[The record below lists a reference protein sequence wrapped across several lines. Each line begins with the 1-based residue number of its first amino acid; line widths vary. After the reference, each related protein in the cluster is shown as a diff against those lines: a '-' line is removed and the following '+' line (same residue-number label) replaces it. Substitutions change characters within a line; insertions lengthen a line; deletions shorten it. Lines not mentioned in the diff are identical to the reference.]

1 MHERQQPVKRTTA
14 DRLLVL
20 ARWTLGLTFVWA
32 ALSKLGDLAMFLI
45 TAERYELPLPAV
57 VVRTLAAALPWVEL
71 ACGLLL
77 LVGIRVRLALIAV
90 VVMLLSFL
98 GLIGQA
104 WLRGLSISCGCFDLS
119 FLSVPDPYTNLV
131 KLFDSVE
138 FAFCRDLMLLALA
151 GYVLARH
158 GHRSPA
164 AAAPE

>member
-1 MHERQQPVKRTTA
+1 MDQRQQPVKSTA
-14 DRLLVL
+14 TDRLLVL
-20 ARWTLGLTFVWA
+20 ARWMLGLAFVWA
-32 ALSKLGDLAMFLI
+32 ALSKLGDLPMFLI
-45 TAERYELPLPAV
+45 AAERYELPLPAV

-77 LVGIRVRLALIAV
+77 LVGIGVRLALVAV
-90 VVMLLSFL
+90 VVLLLSFL

-138 FAFCRDLMLLALA
+138 FAFWRDLVLLALA
-151 GYVLARH
+151 GYLLARH
-158 GHRSPA
+158 GRRSPA
-164 AAAPE
+164 SPAPE